1 MGDLH
6 YIEARSKAVM
16 RTILIGNKRIKV
28 ITHQRFLADDLWD
41 ECCFE
46 FREIGRSELTF
57 SRPVSRSA
65 LEKLDY
71 IEIFFKIAGKWKK
84 FKLTEFSLVVEEEG
98 QIDFSKISFNMSQDQ
113 RPDFEQSF
121 RIARCC

>member
-1 MGDLH
+1 
-6 YIEARSKAVM
+6 M

-28 ITHQRFLADDLWD
+28 ITHQKFSSEDLWD

-46 FREIGRSELTF
+46 FREIGRSELSF
-57 SRPVSRSA
+57 SRPVA
-65 LEKLDY
+65 KLTLDKLDY
-71 IEIFFKIAGKWKK
+71 LEIFFKIAGKWKK
-84 FKLTEFSLVVEEEG
+84 YKITELVPVLEVEG
-98 QIDFSKISFNMSQDQ
+98 QTEYTKVSFELPKSQ

>member
-28 ITHQRFLADDLWD
+28 ITHQKFLADDLWD

-46 FREIGRSELTF
+46 FKEIGKSELSF
-57 SRPVSRSA
+57 SRPITRTA

-71 IEIFFKIAGKWKK
+71 VEIFFKISGKWRKYK
-84 FKLTEFSLVVEEEG
+84 ISEFSLVIEEQG
-98 QIDFSKISFNMSQDQ
+98 QTEFSKVIFNMSQDQ
-113 RPDFEQSF
+113 RPEFEQSF